1 MSNKA
6 KIREDAMKMN
16 PIDDAMFVKMAE
28 DLGFCEELLQVIMGD
43 KDLKV
48 LEHHHQHVV
57 KNLQGRSCTLD
68 LLCKLGTGH
77 TVLVEVQKADDDDHQ
92 RRVRYESSVLTANI
106 TDPGT
111 KFEKVPDVIS
121 VFISRF
127 DLFASGRSSYH
138 VDRVLRETGQVVDN
152 GAMEIYVNAQI
163 DDGTDIAD
171 LMKVFSEDAVYDDRF
186 PNASERKRIFK
197 TTEEGVRQMCEII
210 ERNRREAAAEAAAKA
225 LARGRAEGRAEGEAK
240 GRVETIVSSIKNLM
254 ESMNISAEQAMVA
267 LKIPDSD
274 HAKYMVMV

>member
-1 MSNKA
+1 MSYKA
-6 KIREDAMKMN
+6 KIREDALKLN
-16 PIDDAMFVKMAE
+16 PIDDAMFIKMAE
-28 DLGFCEELLQVIMGD
+28 DLGFCEELLQVILGD
-43 KDLKV
+43 KELKV
-48 LEHHHQHVV
+48 LTNHHQHVV

-68 LLCKLGTGH
+68 LMCKLGTGH

-127 DLFASGRSSYH
+127 DVFDSGYATYH
-138 VDRVLRETGQVVDN
+138 VDRVLRETGKVVDN
-152 GAMEIYVNAQI
+152 GTMEIYVNAQI

-171 LMKVFSEDAVYDDRF
+171 LMKVFSQDAIYDDKF
-186 PNASERKRIFK
+186 PKASDRKRIFK

-210 ERNRREAAAEAAAKA
+210 ERNRREAAAEAAEKA
-225 LARGRAEGRAEGEAK
+225 RAEALVEGEAK
-240 GRVETIVSSIKNLM
+240 GRLEGVLRTALSMIKKGRM
-254 ESMNISAEQAMVA
+254 TEDEAAEEAKMSLSDFRKAVA
-267 LKIPDSD
+267 ALS
-274 HAKYMVMV
+274 

>member
-6 KIREDAMKMN
+6 KIREDAMKLN

-28 DLGFCEELLQVIMGD
+28 DLGFCEELLQVILGD
-43 KDLKV
+43 KKLQV
-48 LEHHHQHVV
+48 LEHHHQHMV

-121 VFISRF
+121 VFISKF
-127 DLFASGRSSYH
+127 DAFASSRSTYH
-138 VDRVLRETGQVVDN
+138 VDRVLRETGKVVEN
-152 GAMEIYVNAQI
+152 GAMEIYVNAQV

-171 LMKVFSEDAVYDDRF
+171 LMKVFSQDTVYDDRF
-186 PNASERKRIFK
+186 PKASGRKKIFK
-197 TTEEGVRQMCEII
+197 TTEEGVSQMCEII
-210 ERNRREAAAEAAAKA
+210 ERNRREAMAESKIETVKAQIKAGLLSLAAIKASGLYTEQEIAAIAA
-225 LARGRAEGRAEGEAK
+225 
-240 GRVETIVSSIKNLM
+240 
-254 ESMNISAEQAMVA
+254 
-267 LKIPDSD
+267 P
-274 HAKYMVMV
+274 

>member
-6 KIREDAMKMN
+6 RIREDAMRLN

-28 DLGFCEELLQVIMGD
+28 DLGFCEELLQVILGD
-43 KDLKV
+43 KELQV

-106 TDPGT
+106 TDPGAR
-111 KFEKVPDVIS
+111 FEKVPDVIS

-127 DLFASGRSSYH
+127 DVFAGSHSTYH
-138 VDRVLRETGQVVDN
+138 VDRVLRETGRVVEN
-152 GAMEIYVNAQI
+152 GAVEIYVNAQI

-171 LMKVFSEDAVYDDRF
+171 LMKVFSEDAVYDDARF
-186 PNASERKRIFK
+186 PKTSARKRTFK
-197 TTEEGVRQMCEII
+197 TTEEGVSQMCEII

-225 LARGRAEGRAEGEAK
+225 KAEEKIQSARNFIKDGLITLANIKASGRYTEQEIEA
-240 GRVETIVSSIKNLM
+240 I
-254 ESMNISAEQAMVA
+254 AA
-267 LKIPDSD
+267 P
-274 HAKYMVMV
+274 

>member
-43 KDLKV
+43 KELKV
-48 LEHHHQHVV
+48 LKHHHQHVV

-127 DLFASGRSSYH
+127 DLFASGRSRYH

-210 ERNRREAAAEAAAKA
+210 ERNRREAAAEA

-240 GRVETIVSSIKNLM
+240 GRLEEKIQSARNFIKDGIVTLEKIKASGRYTDQ
-254 ESMNISAEQAMVA
+254 EIAAIA
-267 LKIPDSD
+267 AP
-274 HAKYMVMV
+274 

>member
-43 KDLKV
+43 KELKV

-127 DLFASGRSSYH
+127 DLFASSRSTYH

-163 DDGTDIAD
+163 DDGTDVAD

-197 TTEEGVRQMCEII
+197 TTEEGMRQMCEII

-225 LARGRAEGRAEGEAK
+225 LAQGRAEGEAK
-240 GRVETIVSSIKNLM
+240 GRVEEKIQSARNFIKDGIVTLEKIKASGRYTDQ
-254 ESMNISAEQAMVA
+254 EIAAIA
-267 LKIPDSD
+267 AP
-274 HAKYMVMV
+274 

>member
-1 MSNKA
+1 MSYTA
-6 KIREDAMKMN
+6 KIREDALKLN
-16 PIDDAMFVKMAE
+16 PIDDAMFIKMAE
-28 DLGFCEELLQVIMGD
+28 DLGFCEELLQVILGD
-43 KDLKV
+43 KELKV
-48 LEHHHQHVV
+48 LTNHHQHVV

-68 LLCKLGTGH
+68 LMCQLGTGH

-121 VFISRF
+121 IFISRF
-127 DLFASGRSSYH
+127 DVFDSGHATYH
-138 VDRVLRETGQVVDN
+138 VDRVLRETGKVVDN

-171 LMKVFSEDAVYDDRF
+171 LMKVFSQDTVYDDKF
-186 PNASERKRIFK
+186 PKASDRKRIFK

-210 ERNRREAAAEAAAKA
+210 ERNRREAAEKARAEA
-225 LARGRAEGRAEGEAK
+225 LAEGEAK
-240 GRVETIVSSIKNLM
+240 GRAEEKIRSAKAFIKDGIATL
-254 ESMNISAEQAMVA
+254 EAIRTSGRYTEQELAA
-267 LKIPDSD
+267 IAAP
-274 HAKYMVMV
+274 

>member
-6 KIREDAMKMN
+6 KIREDAMKLN

-28 DLGFCEELLQVIMGD
+28 DLGFCEELLQVILGD
-43 KDLKV
+43 KELQV

-127 DLFASGRSSYH
+127 DVFASSRSTYH
-138 VDRVLRETGQVVDN
+138 VDRVLRETGKVVEN

-171 LMKVFSEDAVYDDRF
+171 LMKVFSEDAAYDDRF
-186 PNASERKRIFK
+186 PKVSERKRKFK
-197 TTEEGVRQMCEII
+197 ETEEGVSQMCEII
-210 ERNRREAAAEAAAKA
+210 ERNRQEAAAEALLRMALSLLKKGRLTEKEAAEEAGMSVSDFRKAAAA
-225 LARGRAEGRAEGEAK
+225 LA
-240 GRVETIVSSIKNLM
+240 
-254 ESMNISAEQAMVA
+254 
-267 LKIPDSD
+267 
-274 HAKYMVMV
+274 

>member
-1 MSNKA
+1 MSNQA
-6 KIREDAMKMN
+6 KIREDALKLN
-16 PIDDAMFVKMAE
+16 PIDDAMFIKMAE
-28 DLGFCEELLQVIMGD
+28 DLGFCEELLQVILGD
-43 KDLKV
+43 KELKV
-48 LEHHHQHVV
+48 LTNHHQHVV

-68 LLCKLGTGH
+68 LMCKLGTGH

-127 DLFASGRSSYH
+127 DVFDSGYATYH
-138 VDRVLRETGQVVDN
+138 VDRVLRETGKVVDN

-171 LMKVFSEDAVYDDRF
+171 LMKVFSQDATYDDKF
-186 PNASERKRIFK
+186 PKASDRKRIFK

-210 ERNRREAAAEAAAKA
+210 ERNRREAAAEAAEKA
-225 LARGRAEGRAEGEAK
+225 RAEALVEGEAK
-240 GRVETIVSSIKNLM
+240 GRLEGVLRTALSMIKKGRM
-254 ESMNISAEQAMVA
+254 TEDEAAEEAKMSLSDFRKAVA
-267 LKIPDSD
+267 ALS
-274 HAKYMVMV
+274 

>member
-1 MSNKA
+1 MSYKA
-6 KIREDAMKMN
+6 KIREDALKLN
-16 PIDDAMFVKMAE
+16 PIDDAMFIKMAE
-28 DLGFCEELLQVIMGD
+28 DLGFCEELLQVILGD
-43 KDLKV
+43 KELKV
-48 LEHHHQHVV
+48 LTNHHQHVV

-68 LLCKLGTGH
+68 LMCKLGTGH

-127 DLFASGRSSYH
+127 DVFDSGHATYH
-138 VDRVLRETGQVVDN
+138 VDRVLKETGKVVDN

-171 LMKVFSEDAVYDDRF
+171 LMKVFSQDTVYDDKF
-186 PNASERKRIFK
+186 PKASDRKRIFK

-210 ERNRREAAAEAAAKA
+210 ERNRREAAEKARAEALVEGRLEGVLRTALSMIKKGRISEVEAAEEAKMSLSDFRKAVAA
-225 LARGRAEGRAEGEAK
+225 LA
-240 GRVETIVSSIKNLM
+240 
-254 ESMNISAEQAMVA
+254 
-267 LKIPDSD
+267 
-274 HAKYMVMV
+274 

>member
-6 KIREDAMKMN
+6 RIREDAMKLN

-28 DLGFCEELLQVIMGD
+28 DMGFCEELLQVILGD
-43 KDLKV
+43 KKLQV
-48 LEHHHQHVV
+48 LENHHQHVV

-68 LLCKLGTGH
+68 LLCRLGTGH

-92 RRVRYESSVLTANI
+92 RRVRYESAVLTANI

-111 KFEKVPDVIS
+111 RFEKVPDVIS

-127 DLFASGRSSYH
+127 DVFASNYASYH
-138 VDRVLRETGQVVDN
+138 VDRVLRETGKMVDN

-171 LMKVFSEDAVYDDRF
+171 LMKVFSQDAVYDNKF
-186 PNASERKRIFK
+186 PKISARKRKFK
-197 TTEEGVRQMCEII
+197 ETEEGVNQMCEII
-210 ERNRREAAAEAAAKA
+210 ERNRQEA
-225 LARGRAEGRAEGEAK
+225 LAQGRAEGRLEEKIKSARDFIKDGIVTLEKIKAS
-240 GRVETIVSSIKNLM
+240 GRYT
-254 ESMNISAEQAMVA
+254 EQEIAA
-267 LKIPDSD
+267 IAAP
-274 HAKYMVMV
+274 

>member
-1 MSNKA
+1 
-6 KIREDAMKMN
+6 MKMN

-43 KDLKV
+43 KELKV

-127 DLFASGRSSYH
+127 DLFASSRSTYH

-163 DDGTDIAD
+163 DDGTDVAD

-225 LARGRAEGRAEGEAK
+225 LAQGRAEGEAK
-240 GRVETIVSSIKNLM
+240 GRVEEKIQSARNFIKDGIVTLEKIKASGRYTDQ
-254 ESMNISAEQAMVA
+254 EIAAIA
-267 LKIPDSD
+267 AP
-274 HAKYMVMV
+274 

>member
-6 KIREDAMKMN
+6 KIREDAMKLN

-28 DLGFCEELLQVIMGD
+28 DLGFCEELLQVILGD
-43 KDLKV
+43 KALQV

-57 KNLQGRSCTLD
+57 KNLQGRSCILD

-127 DLFASGRSSYH
+127 DVFASSHSTYH

-152 GAMEIYVNAQI
+152 GVMEIYVNAQI

-171 LMKVFSEDAVYDDRF
+171 LMKVFSEDATYDDRF
-186 PNASERKRIFK
+186 PKVSERKRKFK
-197 TTEEGVRQMCEII
+197 ETEEGVSQMCEII
-210 ERNRREAAAEAAAKA
+210 ERNRKEAASEEKIKSARDFIKDGLITLANIKASGRYTEQEIAAIAA
-225 LARGRAEGRAEGEAK
+225 
-240 GRVETIVSSIKNLM
+240 
-254 ESMNISAEQAMVA
+254 
-267 LKIPDSD
+267 P
-274 HAKYMVMV
+274 